1 MVYRLSGK
9 KPDEMSTPLTEEEE
23 QEMYDQFNKMDLND
37 NNAFIKMPENQG
49 IIRQKFL

>member
-37 NNAFIKMPENQG
+37 N
-49 IIRQKFL
+49 IRHTDEEIPNLYIV